1 MIADDVPL
9 VRQETAGHEA
19 DKLLRTVVRA
29 FYDDTCSIVLD
40 IVLRNHYE
48 TKEKDIM
55 GICKNVNPQTVR
67 EALSKLQKGGLL
79 ETDVRQPYWVAASKY
94 QARQGPRYTGFTRFH
109 YDLQRKQHTEEQ
121 DFEERKER
129 KVETFYYVDYTKA
142 IGRIRYRLFKLLS
155 DGTEAYSST
164 LSAAQKACA
173 ERHFAERNK
182 GTPDYYAC
190 SRGDACPQHYTP
202 EEAMR
207 YMNMATAMLVCPAC
221 GSKLVRIKGTASAN
235 AKSKEA
241 KENEEA
247 AARAR
252 YREALQPLIDV
263 LGVVMRN
270 TYSAFKK
277 YSPEEEKLQN
287 ELKRKEEEEKRRS
300 AGYVDDVVIV
310 EESLGPPPG
319 VLDES
324 SRARNG
330 AIPWL
335 VRSTF
340 FDDDDDDDPAAAASK
355 DPWGADASVAA
366 AAAAV
371 TAKATAAAEP
381 AAKRARSEED
391 ETVARTEG
399 NDEDEEDAEARMA
412 MAAFDRQLQELLDAT
427 SVPESEAEEGDDDDD
442 DAVPESDAG
451 SAHSSSSS
459 SSGDG
464 SAVPSPVLA
473 AVPSSSSPSSSQS
486 SPEYLAQ
493 RVCRGFDADVL
504 GPRAVTVHGVPCAL
518 SALTLGDLR
527 AMSDAEYSQYAHTIA
542 EIAGVY

>member
-142 IGRIRYRLFKLLS
+142 VGRIRYRLFKLLS

-164 LSAAQKACA
+164 LSAAQKECA
-173 ERHFAERNK
+173 ERHFAERNR

-190 SRGDACPQHYTP
+190 SRGAACPQHYTP

-221 GSKLVRIKGTASAN
+221 GSKLVRVKGTASAN

-252 YREALQPLIDV
+252 HREALQPLIDV

-287 ELKRKEEEEKRRS
+287 ELRRKEEEEKRRS

-310 EESLGPPPG
+310 EESLAPPPG

-335 VRSTF
+335 VRSAF
-340 FDDDDDDDPAAAASK
+340 FDDDDDDS
-355 DPWGADASVAA
+355 GCVNADAA
-366 AAAAV
+366 AAAAAQKD
-371 TAKATAAAEP
+371 TWNAASATAAAPP
-381 AAKRARSEED
+381 AAKRARSEEG
-391 ETVARTEG
+391 EG
-399 NDEDEEDAEARMA
+399 EEEKEKAAAEDEEDVEARMA

-427 SVPESEAEEGDDDDD
+427 SVPESEAEDDDDT
-442 DAVPESDAG
+442 VLESDAG
-451 SAHSSSSS
+451 SAHSSTSSS
-459 SSGDG
+459 SSEGGSDA
-464 SAVPSPVLA
+464 SAVSSPVLA
-473 AVPSSSSPSSSQS
+473 AVSSSSSFAGAAAAS
-486 SPEYLAQ
+486 Q

-504 GPRAVTVHGVPCAL
+504 GARVVAVRGVPCAL

>member
-263 LGVVMRN
+263 LAVVMRN
-270 TYSAFKK
+270 TYSSFKK

-340 FDDDDDDDPAAAASK
+340 FDDDYDGSSTGAPTAVHRDAWSAA
-355 DPWGADASVAA
+355 
-366 AAAAV
+366 
-371 TAKATAAAEP
+371 ATAAAEP
-381 AAKRARSEED
+381 AAKRARSEEAVTTAVTTAAAANAATGAVNSNKED
-391 ETVARTEG
+391 
-399 NDEDEEDAEARMA
+399 DEEDAEARMA

-427 SVPESEAEEGDDDDD
+427 SVPESEAEDGDDDDD
-442 DAVPESDAG
+442 DTVLESDAG
-451 SAHSSSSS
+451 SAHSTTSSTA
-459 SSGDG
+459 SGDA
-464 SAVPSPVLA
+464 SAAPSPVLP
-473 AVPSSSSPSSSQS
+473 AVPQSSPS
-486 SPEYLAQ
+486 PPLDLAQ

-504 GPRAVTVHGVPCAL
+504 GARVVTVRGVPCAL
-518 SALTLGDLR
+518 RALTLGDLR